1 MIENVTTSCFFS
13 HIKLNLFMSNI
24 YKMLTDS
31 LHYEQ
36 LADVSSHSTSIV
48 HSTSQQNLIQQLY
61 EEDGNHPT

>member
-1 MIENVTTSCFFS
+1 
-13 HIKLNLFMSNI
+13 MSNI
-24 YKMLTDS
+24 YKMLIDS

-36 LADVSSHSTSIV
+36 LADVYSHSTSIV